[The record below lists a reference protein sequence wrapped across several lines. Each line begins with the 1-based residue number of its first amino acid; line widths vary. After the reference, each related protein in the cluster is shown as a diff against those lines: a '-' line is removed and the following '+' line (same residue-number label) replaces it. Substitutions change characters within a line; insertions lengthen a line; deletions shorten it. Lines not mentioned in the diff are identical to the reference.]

1 MIYTVTFNPSI
12 DYVVRMDKEINFGMT
27 NRSASEEYFIGG
39 KGNNVSFVLKELGLD
54 SIAIGFAAG
63 FTGDAIVKG
72 LTDRGIKSDYIVLPE
87 GNSRINIKLK
97 GSNKVETEINA
108 NGPVIDDAS
117 LNKFFYIIDKLTDG
131 DIIVLAGSISKGL
144 PTTIYEEILDRL
156 SSKNVS
162 SIVDASGDLLRN
174 ILKHHP
180 FLIKPNKQELEEF
193 FDVKLDTLADI
204 LKYAKALQE
213 EGARNVLVS
222 LGEEGA
228 FLLTEEGKTYY
239 SPAIPGNISNT
250 VGAGDSM
257 VAGFIYGYEK
267 FRDFE
272 TALKFGSAAGS
283 ATAFSDDLCKGEE
296 VFALYEGIES
306 KDYKY

>member
-72 LTDRGIKSDYIVLPE
+72 LADRGIKSDYIVLPE

-97 GSNKVETEINA
+97 GSNKVETEING
-108 NGPVIDDAS
+108 NGPIIDDVS
-117 LNKFFYIIDKLTDG
+117 LGRFFDIIDKLQSG
-131 DIIVLAGSISKGL
+131 DTIVLAGSISKGL

-180 FLIKPNKQELEEF
+180 FLVKPNKQELEEF

-213 EGARNVLVS
+213 EGSRNVLVS

-239 SPAIPGNISNT
+239 SPAIPGKISNT

-272 TALKFGSAAGS
+272 KALKFGSAAGS